1 MRWPVRP
8 FFEAGMKK
16 NATVRTTR
24 MRKKEPA
31 VAMLTVR
38 EELPYEFTYLTVGKR
53 DNRFER
59 ILKLDIGG
67 FHIGINIGKDLRFR
81 V

>member
-8 FFEAGMKK
+8 FLKSVE
-16 NATVRTTR
+16 
-24 MRKKEPA
+24 KE
-31 VAMLTVR
+31 R
-38 EELPYEFTYLTVGKR
+38 HGQDNEDEEKGTGRRHVDGKGRLPYEFTYLTVGKS